1 MWNRAQQAEDP
12 KISQPEPVPSSPIPM
27 PKEATTGRAVLG
39 PSIFIKG
46 DLSGEE
52 DLLIEGQVE
61 GQVTFKNHTVTIGPS
76 GRVQADVS
84 CKTIIVDGQV
94 QGNLFGEELVII
106 RKSSQVQGNAV
117 ASRVHL
123 EDGAI
128 FRGSIDMQP
137 KQEPPSKSA
146 TIARK
151 VREANAK
158 DEVPR
163 STPSRSGIDLDGT
176 SQASVSSGTGGKG

>member
-1 MWNRAQQAEDP
+1 MWNRPQQTDDP
-12 KISQPEPVPSSPIPM
+12 QSPLPEPVQSNPLPVT
-27 PKEATTGRAVLG
+27 KEPAAGRAVLG
-39 PSIFIKG
+39 PSITIKG

-52 DLLIEGQVE
+52 DLVIEGQVE
-61 GQVTFKNHTVTIGPS
+61 GQVTFKNHTVTIGPT

-106 RKSSQVQGNAV
+106 RKSSHVQGNAV

-151 VREANAK
+151 VRAANSKEEPHRA
-158 DEVPR
+158 
-163 STPSRSGIDLDGT
+163 TPSRSGTDHT
-176 SQASVSSGTGGKG
+176 ASTQKTMSRRTGG

>member
-1 MWNRAQQAEDP
+1 VWNRAQQADQPDAPPPKAAAPDP
-12 KISQPEPVPSSPIPM
+12 GFRMPEAS
-27 PKEATTGRAVLG
+27 TGRAVLG
-39 PSIFIKG
+39 PSIVIRG

-52 DLLIEGQVE
+52 DLVIEGQVE
-61 GQVTFKNHTVTIGPS
+61 GQVTFKNNTVTIGSS

-94 QGNLFGEELVII
+94 QGNLYGEELVVI
-106 RKSSQVQGNAV
+106 RKSSHVQGNAV

-137 KQEPPSKSA
+137 KQEPPTKSA
-146 TIARK
+146 EIARK
-151 VREANAK
+151 VREANAPS
-158 DEVPR
+158 ETER
-163 STPSRSGIDLDGT
+163 STPARSGPDL
-176 SQASVSSGTGGKG
+176 SVNRQSAVPGRTGGR